1 MTENVVIHRADVN
14 THDDD
19 GRTPVF
25 RFLTTKYLIH
35 HGDAVNHDAFIHLLR
50 GMISDRRPNIVSACD
65 ILEFAVQARI
75 SPHLSPAVHTLI
87 EM

>member
-1 MTENVVIHRADVN
+1 MTENVVIPRADVN

-19 GRTPVF
+19 GRTTVF

-35 HGDAVNHDAFIHLLR
+35 HSDAVNHDAFIHLLC
-50 GMISDRRPNIVSACD
+50 GMISGRRPNIVSACD
-65 ILEFAVQARI
+65 FLEFVVQAGLR
-75 SPHLSPAVHTLI
+75 PHLSPAFHTLI